1 MIPGVKLTKNNQIH
15 RVNALVPFIFLI
27 NHMTAGLAV
36 GCVIIVIAQST
47 MGADDVPF
55 AVKADPL
62 FDDAA
67 DLPGDQNDPRQNHQE
82 GHPFSAFGKGGD
94 VAETNRGQGHHG
106 EIESIGEG
114 GDAGIDGML
123 DPIKKD
129 R

>member
-1 MIPGVKLTKNNQIH
+1 MKQW
-15 RVNALVPFIFLI
+15 
-27 NHMTAGLAV
+27 
-36 GCVIIVIAQST
+36 
-47 MGADDVPF
+47 
-55 AVKADPL
+55 ADPL
-62 FDDAA
+62 KNLRTSHEHFCRRKYAA